1 MTTVEKTADKTPDRP
16 IDKRRALGRGL
27 DSLLP
32 SGPRVV
38 PNPSGLATGR
48 GGDAHEPSP
57 QTVTPQGTSVGDLD
71 PQADRPDSVRHIALD
86 QIDDN
91 PHQTRA
97 EFNK

>member
-38 PNPSGLATGR
+38 PSPSGLAAGR
-48 GGDAHEPSP
+48 ASAQESSP
-57 QTVTPQGTSVGDLD
+57 PMGTPQGGSLGDLD
-71 PQADRPDSVRHIALD
+71 PQGDRPDSVRHIALD
-86 QIDDN
+86 QIDNN